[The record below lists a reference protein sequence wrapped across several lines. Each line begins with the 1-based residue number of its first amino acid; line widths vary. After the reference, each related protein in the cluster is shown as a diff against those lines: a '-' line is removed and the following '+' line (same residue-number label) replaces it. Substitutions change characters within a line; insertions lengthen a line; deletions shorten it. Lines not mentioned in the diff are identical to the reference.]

1 MAVPPLEGC
10 RLIRIG
16 LSHLYKLMRE
26 GKVKSV
32 ILGRRRLI
40 LVSSLKQLLGE

>member
-1 MAVPPLEGC
+1 MTSPNTNKPEFADGRMAVPPLEGC

-26 GKVKSV
+26 GKVK
-32 ILGRRRLI
+32 
-40 LVSSLKQLLGE
+40 